1 MVVDEAQKVYVL
13 DPTSEPLGG
22 MESVAPRLDGLE
34 GKSVGLVSNGKLNAT
49 SILKLLGEKLQDQY
63 GLGEVVVFGEGYT
76 AGPTPIDILDQVAS
90 RCDAALVGIG
100 D

>member
-1 MVVDEAQKVYVL
+1 MIVDEAQKVYVL
-13 DPTSEPLGG
+13 DPTAEPLGG
-22 MESVAPRLDGLE
+22 AKFVTPRLGDLE

-49 SILKLLGEKLQDQY
+49 SILQILGERLQDQC
-63 GLGEVVVFGEGYT
+63 GLSEVVVFDQGYT
-76 AGPTPIDILDQVAS
+76 AGPTPPDILDRVAS